1 MRSMLTSPS
10 QASLTKQRRRVLPC
24 RMTQNLLRLSLRL
37 LRRSKIECSFALS
50 PCPIPCPL
58 ARHCPFF
65 GLSGENHGF
74 LLISVICTIIHINQR
89 LLVINRNTLATL
101 LARFQLASPTP
112 FSTPTHTRLFTSAER
127 RFCPQS
133 CQEQSRRLAL

>member
-24 RMTQNLLRLSLRL
+24 RMTQNLPRSSLRL
-37 LRRSKIECSFALS
+37 LRRSRIECSFALS
-50 PCPIPCPL
+50 PYPIPCPL
-58 ARHCPFF
+58 ARHCPI
-65 GLSGENHGF
+65 F
-74 LLISVICTIIHINQR
+74 LLVWGETRILVNLCHLYNNTHKST

-101 LARFQLASPTP
+101 PARFQLASPTS
-112 FSTPTHTRLFTSAER
+112 FSTPTHTRLSTSAEQ
-127 RFCPQS
+127 RFCPRS